1 MAFWKIAYN
10 EKWVTAEQL
19 RLVVRT
25 DSNPYGEIT
34 AEQYEEITKQKF

>member
-1 MAFWKIAYN
+1 MAFWKIAYS